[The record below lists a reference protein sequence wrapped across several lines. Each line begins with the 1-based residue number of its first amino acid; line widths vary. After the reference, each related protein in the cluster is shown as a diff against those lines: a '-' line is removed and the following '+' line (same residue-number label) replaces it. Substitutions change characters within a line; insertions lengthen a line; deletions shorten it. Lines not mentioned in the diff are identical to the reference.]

1 MSRTKGELL
10 KMLQFLDSADVEDDR
25 VECAIQL
32 ALDPSIRR
40 RKRVSAE
47 EVFRNRT
54 SLACQVWQGFTD
66 HAHSRLL
73 LNTLGYDNYA
83 VDIAGALTNQ
93 LNRAAAAVSTWRG
106 RQIAEVR
113 RVAPFCRYRGIDRPR
128 GIEVPRDAGRLAG
141 ANARSV
147 VGVFTADL

>member
-40 RKRVSAE
+40 RKRVSAV

-83 VDIAGALTNQ
+83 VDIAGCPDQPAQ
-93 LNRAAAAVSTWRG
+93 PRSG
-106 RQIAEVR
+106 C
-113 RVAPFCRYRGIDRPR
+113 RVDLESVKSPKSESCSVLPIPR
-128 GIEVPRDAGRLAG
+128 H
-141 ANARSV
+141 
-147 VGVFTADL
+147 